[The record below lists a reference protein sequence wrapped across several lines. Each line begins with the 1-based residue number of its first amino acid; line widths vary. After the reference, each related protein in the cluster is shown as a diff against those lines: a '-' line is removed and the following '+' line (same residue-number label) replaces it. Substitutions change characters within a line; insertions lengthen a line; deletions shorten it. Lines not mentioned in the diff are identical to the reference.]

1 MSSFFFLS
9 ALFSIFAPL
18 PLLIFYLRS
27 SLAWLVAAV
36 IVNTVVVGLLGGI
49 WSASLF
55 AVMVG
60 ITTLA
65 IAYGMVQKRLSLEK
79 TIGWALIL
87 IIGILG
93 GVTYAMLVQ
102 KDAAWVLSIRE
113 TFYEV
118 SKQVHDL
125 AQKGG
130 GEWVDI
136 PLGDFQK
143 DLLSEIPSSFA
154 IVVLLVMWIN
164 VSILLSLNP
173 RNIRK
178 WLGMDAR
185 YFRRWRAPEFLVWPT
200 IVFGALSIWG
210 QAWLGSFSIG
220 ILKFLLTVYALQ
232 GISVMAFYFDHLK
245 IFGLLRSL
253 IYLAVLMAMS
263 PLVVGI
269 GFFDLWFDFRA
280 KFRQT

>member
-9 ALFSIFAPL
+9 ALFSVFAPL

-27 SLAWLVAAV
+27 SLPLLIAA
-36 IVNTVVVGLLGGI
+36 IVSNTIVVGLLSGL
-49 WSASLF
+49 WSAALF
-55 AVMVG
+55 AVLVG
-60 ITTLA
+60 ITTMA

-79 TIGWALIL
+79 TIGYALIL

-93 GVTYAMLVQ
+93 GLSYAMLVE
-102 KDAAWVLSIRE
+102 KDSTWVMSIRE

-118 SKQVHDL
+118 SKQVHEL
-125 AQKGG
+125 AQKSG

-143 DLLSEIPSSFA
+143 DLLSEVPASFA
-154 IVVLLVMWIN
+154 IVVLIVMWIN

-200 IVFGALSIWG
+200 ILFGAASIWG
-210 QAWLGSFSIG
+210 QGWVGSFSIG
-220 ILKFLLTVYALQ
+220 ILKFLLTIYALQ
-232 GISVMAFYFDHLK
+232 GISVLAFFLDRLK
-245 IFGLLRSL
+245 IFGFLRSL
-253 IYLAVLMAMS
+253 IYLAVLLAMS
-263 PLVVGI
+263 PLIVGV
-269 GFFDLWFDFRA
+269 GFFDLWFDFRS